1 MIEAALMGGAL
12 PGPWSNWEF
21 VGGTNLLA
29 SGATNVEAKY
39 PAGLQPGDLVITTMS
54 PLNESVRTTMVSSG
68 WQHWAQ
74 SGQDYVCTARYAPG
88 LAAPVYARAGSNSV
102 FVSVLVF
109 RAQGW
114 STVSLEAHTS
124 PAVPVTIA
132 THQQNEL
139 LIVIGLTPR
148 TTRGWAVSMNGA
160 QPTARVERVNAPAM
174 EIHSANVDFP
184 HQVTGVAL
192 DALSGLE
199 RNLILTIS

>member
-12 PGPWSNWEF
+12 PGPWSAWEF
-21 VGGTNLLA
+21 IGSTSLLA

-39 PAGLQPGDLVITTMS
+39 PTGIQPGDLVITTMS

-68 WQHWAQ
+68 WQHWTQ

-102 FVSVLVF
+102 FLSVLVF

-124 PAVPVTIA
+124 PAVPVMIT
-132 THQQNEL
+132 TQQQNEL

-184 HQVTGVAL
+184 HQVMGVAL

-199 RNLILTIS
+199 RNLILTVS

>member
-12 PGPWSNWEF
+12 PGPWSAWEF
-21 VGGTNLLA
+21 IGSTSLLA

-39 PAGLQPGDLVITTMS
+39 PTGIQPGDLVITTMS

-68 WQHWAQ
+68 WQHWAH
-74 SGQDYVCTARYAPG
+74 SGQDYVCTARYAPR

-114 STVSLEAHTS
+114 SAVSFAAHTS
-124 PAVPVTIA
+124 PAVPVTI
-132 THQQNEL
+132 TTQQQNEL

-160 QPTARVERVNAPAM
+160 KPTARVERVNAPAM

-184 HQVTGVAL
+184 HRVAGVAL

-199 RNLILTIS
+199 RNLILTVS